1 MTTCPECA
9 KAIAKPSSD
18 GDGSTVIGQPRYVRL
33 TPEGKILIA
42 CPRCGSELEQLP
54 TTGRLTLFR
63 RRRAAGA
70 TSSNG
75 QSAGV
80 PPRN

>member
-1 MTTCPECA
+1 MTTCPECG

-54 TTGRLTLFR
+54 ATGRLTLFR
-63 RRRAAGA
+63 RRARVAP
-70 TSSNG
+70 SSNG
-75 QSAGV
+75 PSASD